1 MTVMKKDIRVVAI
14 QTKVPTN
21 KDEGETQ
28 VKRLVK
34 EALTNPV
41 DMIGLPE
48 DCVAS
53 YKDIESGYRAL
64 DFLSSV
70 AKENKIYL
78 FGATEVM
85 ESDGMH
91 NRGFLLNRDGKL
103 VSYHDKIILTP
114 PEEKDGIVAGKT
126 LEVFDTEFG
135 KMAILV
141 CKDSFHRYASW
152 FFEKLRKV
160 GADIILVPSY
170 SLNVSKRS
178 VELWVDSL
186 KALAKWFD
194 VYIVA
199 PGTIGQNSTQYPSFG
214 HALIVCPNRVVL
226 AEGSFDK
233 EEILR
238 ATLDVKSL
246 EEIRNTYGSLWQP
259 KDIPNPEVVVN
270 EEGEVS

>member
-1 MTVMKKDIRVVAI
+1 MKKDIRVAVVQA
-14 QTKVPTN
+14 KVP
-21 KDEGETQ
+21 KSKGEGEAQ
-28 VKRLVK
+28 IIRLVK
-34 EALTNPV
+34 ETMKEPV

-53 YKDIESGYRAL
+53 YDDIKSGYKAL

-70 AKENKIYL
+70 ARQNNVYL
-78 FGATEVM
+78 FGATGVM
-85 ESDGMH
+85 ENDGMH
-91 NRGFLLNRDGKL
+91 NRGFLFDRQGKL
-103 VSYHDKIILTP
+103 IGYHDKVILTP
-114 PEEKDGIVAGKT
+114 PEEKDGLIAGKT

-135 KMAILV
+135 KLAILV
-141 CKDSFHRYASW
+141 CKDSFHRYSAW
-152 FFEKLRKV
+152 FFDKLRKSGV
-160 GADIILVPSY
+160 DVILIPSY
-170 SLNVSKRS
+170 SLNISKRS

-194 VYIVA
+194 VYIIA
-199 PGTIGQNSTQYPSFG
+199 PGTIGPNATDYPSFG
-214 HALIVCPNRVVL
+214 HALIICPNRVIL

-259 KDIPNPEVVVN
+259 KDIPDIEVVD
-270 EEGEVS
+270 